1 MLVSRD
7 DKIRWASD
15 EFRAG
20 RINEDMYRIA
30 CECAIYGMPFAQYQ
44 LRDEA
49 IDRLLADEK
58 AEDRAEA
65 IAIVNERGW
74 FPPTQWPDDVRVAG
88 DDPDW
93 DSHVAWQAWKADVE
107 REEQG

>member
-30 CECAIYGMPFAQYQ
+30 CECAIYGMPFARYQ

-74 FPPTQWPDDVRVAG
+74 FPLTQWPDDLCV
-88 DDPDW
+88 DDG
-93 DSHVAWQAWKADVE
+93 K
-107 REEQG
+107 EQG